1 MCDNEVKTVL
11 DNNADL
17 HREDLGGGAYVWTH
31 PQYKF
36 GTDAMLLARF
46 ALSCAPRA
54 VRAADLGTG
63 CGIIPVVWAQAR
75 PEMQIFAAEIQPQA
89 AALARKSAAESGFE
103 QRITVWEGD
112 LRNLRQSDLPDRAAM
127 QLVSCNPPYFLP
139 DSGYLARQDG
149 RRIARAE
156 ESCSVYDAA
165 QAAARLLNDGGWF
178 CMIHRTER
186 LTDAPEAMRQAGVEP
201 KRLQLVQTAP
211 GKAPK
216 LFLAGGRRSGKP
228 GMEILPNLVLNQ

>member
-1 MCDNEVKTVL
+1 MSEQAYQGL
-11 DNNADL
+11 DEALL
-17 HREDLGGGAYVWTH
+17 HREDLGDGAFVWTH
-31 PQYKF
+31 PHYKF

-63 CGIIPVVWAQAR
+63 CGIIPVVWAQER
-75 PEMQIFAAEIQPQA
+75 PEMQIFAADIQPEA
-89 AALARKSAAESGFE
+89 AELARKSAAESGFA

-112 LRNLRQSDLPDRAAM
+112 LRTLRQADLPGRMAM
-127 QLVSCNPPYFLP
+127 QLVSCNPPYFAP
-139 DSGYLARQDG
+139 ESGYTAQADG

-156 ESCSVYDAA
+156 ETCTAADAA

-178 CMIHRTER
+178 CIIHRTER
-186 LTDAPEAMRQAGVEP
+186 LTDVLEAMRQAGVEP

-216 LFLAGGRRSGKP
+216 LFLAAGRRSSKP
-228 GMEILPNLVLNQ
+228 GLEVLPNLVLNAP

>member
-1 MCDNEVKTVL
+1 MTESQEIQ
-11 DNNADL
+11 L

-54 VRAADLGTG
+54 ARAADLGTG
-63 CGIIPVVWAQAR
+63 CGIIPVVWAQQR

-89 AALARKSAAESGFE
+89 AALARKSAEESGFAH
-103 QRITVWEGD
+103 RITVWEGD
-112 LRNLRQSDLPDRAAM
+112 MRQLKQADLPDRMAM

-139 DSGYLARQDG
+139 DSGYLAQKDG

-156 ESCSVYDAA
+156 ETCTALDAA
-165 QAAARLLNDGGWF
+165 RTAARLLNDGGWF

-186 LTDAPEAMRQAGVEP
+186 LTDVMEAMRAAGVEP
-201 KRLQLVQTAP
+201 KRLQLVQTSPARP
-211 GKAPK
+211 PK
-216 LFLAGGRRSGKP
+216 LFLIAGRRSGKP
-228 GMEILPNLVLNQ
+228 GLEILNNLIING